1 MDSEIAEALEAA
13 LGTSTT
19 AAWGPSNDAC
29 GGSGSEINFEMLPS
43 LPFSFASLSPTEL
56 VGLIEAMHEWDTS
69 NNHQFEHMSWLNNNP
84 RNDLVTAAQLEGMK
98 VFASVDRHWQYALK
112 SVMRSLLKNKEFALI
127 FLDIYNEAGVCTCR
141 CETPLLSI
149 AIQVLCGALRHRTIT
164 VDELLPGS
172 GTKEER
178 LRSLFEYIVHLASLQ
193 YVGFSTTKGGLGKVF
208 ENRQGWT

>member
-56 VGLIEAMHEWDTS
+56 VGLIEALHEWDTS

-112 SVMRSLLKNKEFALI
+112 SVMRSLLKNKELALV
-127 FLDIYNEAGVCTCR
+127 FLDIYTGM
-141 CETPLLSI
+141 L
-149 AIQVLCGALRHRTIT
+149 GATGMLRPTNVFRIYGWKG
-164 VDELLPGS
+164 DCCLPF
-172 GTKEER
+172 
-178 LRSLFEYIVHLASLQ
+178 LVYLV
-193 YVGFSTTKGGLGKVF
+193 
-208 ENRQGWT
+208 